1 MIFVIPK
8 AEIGFTPAGSWPIA
22 HSAQWISGA
31 LTGYGRPSSA
41 ARPRVG
47 EAAAGRK
54 DARLPGFRQPRLL
67 LALPAATLAVTVP
80 APLSAS
86 GDAGLG
92 HAAGPAAHAAPHAL
106 AARTRARDTKK
117 PSRKAAKRLSARRR
131 ALLAQLRKDPT
142 LTLNS
147 SFIRR
152 AQALNASVPFTL
164 RLRRPYE
171 GGQGDDELQLTWDA
185 GAVAWPLTGTMP
197 PSSPSQSWLD
207 GAASYQ
213 WDYRADTTG
222 YSTLGTV
229 ETTIGGGISM
239 TASPFAIAAPDP
251 TTPCTTA
258 SAIDAAGIS
267 LTSAGARFGTA
278 NPYSGDVSGTINLR
292 TSILTRVTGCDGTTT
307 GTAVANTTSADPPLP
322 VAFDGHIS
330 VTPGITPDGRMR
342 FGTLTID
349 NAAIPQ
355 RSTFGLVHA
364 CTDPTAA
371 DGCAR
376 KAFPV
381 RTRLLSLRA
390 EVLLGDA
397 MPPPPPNPPVAPAP

>member
-1 MIFVIPK
+1 MV
-8 AEIGFTPAGSWPIA
+8 
-22 HSAQWISGA
+22 
-31 LTGYGRPSSA
+31 
-41 ARPRVG
+41 ARPDAACSRVG

-54 DARLPGFRQPRLL
+54 DARLPGYRQPRLL

-80 APLSAS
+80 GPLPAA
-86 GDAGLG
+86 AGAAMS
-92 HAAGPAAHAAPHAL
+92 HAAGRSAAPAAQAF

-117 PSRKAAKRLSARRR
+117 TAKKPAKTVAKRLSARRR
-131 ALLAQLRKDPT
+131 ALLADLRKHPT
-142 LTLNS
+142 LTLDS
-147 SFIRR
+147 RFIHR

-185 GAVAWPLTGTMP
+185 GAVPWPVAGTMP
-197 PSSPSQSWLD
+197 PAAPAQSWLD
-207 GAASYQ
+207 GAASYE

-222 YSTLGTV
+222 YSTMGTV

-251 TTPCTTA
+251 TAPCTTA

-292 TSILTRVTGCDGTTT
+292 TSILTTVTACDGTTT
-307 GTAVANTTSADPPLP
+307 ATAVASTTSADPPLP
-322 VAFDGHIS
+322 VAFDGRLS
-330 VTPGITPDGRMR
+330 VSPGITADGRLR

-349 NAAIPQ
+349 NSTQPQ

-364 CTDPTAA
+364 CTDPAAA

-390 EVLLGDA
+390 EVLIGDA
-397 MPPPPPNPPVAPAP
+397 MPPPPPNPPVAPTP